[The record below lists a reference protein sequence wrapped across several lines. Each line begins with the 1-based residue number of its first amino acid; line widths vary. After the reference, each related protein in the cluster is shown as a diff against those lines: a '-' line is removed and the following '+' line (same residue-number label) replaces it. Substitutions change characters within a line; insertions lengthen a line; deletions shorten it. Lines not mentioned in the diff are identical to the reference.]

1 MSKRPSQLLPANLPP
16 RGMKREQA
24 AAWVNVSATTFDR
37 MVADGRMPR
46 ARRIDGRVVWD
57 LRELEA
63 KFDQLPHDGE
73 DAPNPWDNNS

>member
-1 MSKRPSQLLPANLPP
+1 MRKERTHILPANLPP
-16 RGMKREQA
+16 RGLRREQA
-24 AAWVNVSATTFDR
+24 AAWLSVSPALFDR
-37 MVADGRMPR
+37 MVNDGRMPR

-73 DAPNPWDNNS
+73 DDPNPWDKQP